1 LKIVNILKMK
11 LRRTHWEQ
19 LESYLLWA
27 EGSEMYYGN
36 KQQFKKRHIE
46 LKEWLEEVLKE
57 NKLT

>member
-1 LKIVNILKMK
+1 MK